1 MNKMICRVDKQ
12 NALVAVRVSTSAV
25 LVDAL
30 RLSTLRFLPL
40 LLLSACAA
48 TPETHFYVLSALNPP
63 SLSDTATAPKRLIG
77 LGPVTVPALLERKQ
91 LVTRIGDN
99 SITSSEFHQWAAP
112 LQEAI
117 TETLAQNLSALL
129 PNGIVKAYPWSA
141 YGEMDSHII
150 IDIARFETNASRHA
164 ELIADWTVMDDK
176 THRPVK
182 HGQARIT
189 RPQTGSTP
197 AEAVKALSETLQE
210 FSRQL
215 ADALPKGD

>member
-1 MNKMICRVDKQ
+1 MNKM
-12 NALVAVRVSTSAV
+12 
-25 LVDAL
+25 
-30 RLSTLRFLPL
+30 RFLYRLNL
-40 LLLSACAA
+40 LAACLLSACAS
-48 TPETHFYVLSALNPP
+48 TPETHFYVLSPLSLPAQSSP
-63 SLSDTATAPKRLIG
+63 SEAPKRLIG

-91 LVTRIGDN
+91 LVTRTGDN
-99 SITSSEFHQWAAP
+99 SITSSELHQWAAP
-112 LQEAI
+112 LQESI
-117 TETLAQNLSALL
+117 TETLAQNLSVLL

-150 IDIARFETNASRHA
+150 IDIARFETNASQHA

-176 THRPVK
+176 THRPLK

>member
-1 MNKMICRVDKQ
+1 MNKM
-12 NALVAVRVSTSAV
+12 
-25 LVDAL
+25 
-30 RLSTLRFLPL
+30 RFLYHLNL
-40 LLLSACAA
+40 LGACLLSACAS
-48 TPETHFYVLSALNPP
+48 TPETHFYVLSPLSFPAQSSP
-63 SLSDTATAPKRLIG
+63 SEAPKRLIG

-91 LVTRIGDN
+91 LVTRTGDN

-112 LQEAI
+112 LQESI
-117 TETLAQNLSALL
+117 TETLAQNLSVLL

-150 IDIARFETNASRHA
+150 IDIARFEINPSRHA

-176 THRPVK
+176 THRPLK

>member
-1 MNKMICRVDKQ
+1 MNKIMFLYRL
-12 NALVAVRVSTSAV
+12 NV
-25 LVDAL
+25 LAAC
-30 RLSTLRFLPL
+30 
-40 LLLSACAA
+40 LLSACAS
-48 TPETHFYVLSALNPP
+48 TPETHFYVLSALSQPAQTTSSTP
-63 SLSDTATAPKRLIG
+63 PKRLIG
-77 LGPVTVPALLERKQ
+77 LGPVTVPARLERQ
-91 LVTRIGDN
+91 QIITRTGDN

-112 LQEAI
+112 LQESI

-129 PNGIVKAYPWSA
+129 PNDIVKAYPWSA
-141 YGEMDSHII
+141 YGEMESHII

-176 THRPVK
+176 THRPLK

-189 RPQTGSTP
+189 HPQTGSTP
-197 AEAVKALSETLQE
+197 ADAVKALSETLQE